1 VGLKVAD
8 WHAVNVVLP
17 YCGAPP
23 SPGDLLS
30 RFNLD
35 PVLIGSLVALAL
47 SQLILSKTARSRVCA
62 ACGWGTA
69 AAALIT
75 PLCALSVAL
84 FSARVA
90 QHMVLVLIAA
100 PLIAVDLPAPRRG
113 WGLWVWGLA
122 FFVALWVWH
131 IPVPYEATFTSWV
144 VYWTMHTTLFA
155 SAVLLWR
162 ELLHHPPERTT
173 DALVVGILTS
183 VQMGLLGA
191 VLTLS
196 NHPLFSRHLLST
208 ATWGL
213 SPLQDQQLGGA
224 LMWVPGIALFLW
236 VALRSLRRMWRA
248 LEGLSRNDTSRL
260 S

>member
-1 VGLKVAD
+1 M
-8 WHAVNVVLP
+8 NVVLP

-23 SPGDLLS
+23 SPAELLA

-35 PVLIGSLVALAL
+35 PVLIGILAALAIA
-47 SQLILSKTARSRVCA
+47 QLNSTNTTRARVPA

-84 FSARVA
+84 FSARIA
-90 QHMVLVLIAA
+90 QHMLLLLVAA
-100 PLIAVDLPAPRRG
+100 PLIALGMPAPRRSWGLWG
-113 WGLWVWGLA
+113 WGLAL
-122 FFVALWVWH
+122 FVALWVWH
-131 IPVPYEATFTSWV
+131 MPVPYEATFTSSA
-144 VYWTMHTTLFA
+144 VYWTMHVTLFG
-155 SAVLLWR
+155 SALMLWR
-162 ELLHHPPERTT
+162 ELLHHSPESTA
-173 DALVVGILTS
+173 DALIVGILTS

-196 NHPLFSRHLLST
+196 SHPLFSRHLLST
-208 ATWGL
+208 AVWGL
-213 SPLQDQQLGGA
+213 TPLQDQQLGGA

-236 VALRSLRRMWRA
+236 ASLRSLRRLWRA
-248 LEGLSRNDTSRL
+248 LEGLRRNDTSRL